1 MWLIYDVYKVTA
13 RFIFTKQF
21 LVYFDTKFDSNFSL
35 NTPFIELTK
44 TINNFVL
51 IVALLQPSF
60 YLKIFD
66 VGMNILNAKRLFIA
80 IILDRVGYF
89 AYYEPTKK
97 LCINEYH
104 YVFASF
110 FSFLSFFLAQS

>member
-1 MWLIYDVYKVTA
+1 
-13 RFIFTKQF
+13 
-21 LVYFDTKFDSNFSL
+21 
-35 NTPFIELTK
+35 
-44 TINNFVL
+44 
-51 IVALLQPSF
+51 
-60 YLKIFD
+60 
-66 VGMNILNAKRLFIA
+66 MNILNAKRLFIA

-110 FSFLSFFLAQS
+110 FSFLSFFFAQS

>member
-1 MWLIYDVYKVTA
+1 
-13 RFIFTKQF
+13 
-21 LVYFDTKFDSNFSL
+21 
-35 NTPFIELTK
+35 
-44 TINNFVL
+44 
-51 IVALLQPSF
+51 
-60 YLKIFD
+60 
-66 VGMNILNAKRLFIA
+66 MNILNAKRLFIA

-110 FSFLSFFLAQS
+110 FPFFPSFLLSRKVDWYFWIIGSCHDHHILGRARKK